1 MIKSLTSL
9 SDLNM
14 RSGADILLEVLESEG
29 VEYIFGNPGTT
40 ELPLIDA
47 LLRHEDI
54 HYILAL
60 QESSVVAIADGY
72 AKASGKT
79 GFINLHTASGLGHG
93 MGNLINSRIMKTP
106 LVVTVGQQDT
116 RHYVRDPLLYDDI
129 VSIGAP
135 VVKWAQEVTS
145 ADQLPVLVRRAFH
158 AASYPP
164 AGPVLLS
171 LPMNVMEEISDAGI
185 HTPSRVDYH
194 SVAGSLDELAQALSQ
209 VEPGRV
215 MIVAGDEVHSSGST
229 QEIVRLAET
238 LGAHVY
244 GSSWPLNLPFPT
256 QHALWRGNMPTT
268 AREIAGIVNAY
279 DAVFIIGGRSLIT
292 ILYSE
297 GEAIPDTCAVY
308 QLSAD
313 MNELGR
319 TYATRLSVMGDIKL
333 SLNALVPQLEQRLV
347 ANHVRRQR
355 LLTEAL
361 SEREKEWQE
370 QEARLAAERLR
381 PEISPMVA
389 AYEVIRA
396 IPPGTTIVDEAIA
409 TARHVRRFISDRQ
422 HPRYYFMRGG
432 GLGWGMPAAV
442 GHSLGIGREPV
453 VCLIGDGASLYSP
466 QALWTAAHED
476 LPVTFI
482 VMNNCEYNIL
492 KNFMKGQSHYSS
504 TKLGRFI
511 GMDLIN
517 PHIDFQALATAMGV
531 RCTRVTQAADIAA
544 AVTQGLQSGKTN
556 LIEIAISAD

>member
-14 RSGADILLEVLESEG
+14 RSGADILLDVLESEG

-47 LLRHEDI
+47 LLRHENI

-171 LPMNVMEEISDAGI
+171 LPMNVMEELSDAGI
-185 HTPSRVDYH
+185 QTASKVNYHT
-194 SVAGSLDELAQALSQ
+194 VAGSLDELAEELSQ
-209 VEPGRV
+209 VTPGRI

-229 QEIVRLAET
+229 QEIVQLAEA

-268 AREIAGIVNAY
+268 ACEIAGIVNGY

-297 GEAIPDTCAVY
+297 GDAIPGSCAVY

-333 SLNALVPQLEQRLV
+333 SLKALLPKLE
-347 ANHVRRQR
+347 
-355 LLTEAL
+355 
-361 SEREKEWQE
+361 
-370 QEARLAAERLR
+370 AA
-381 PEISPMVA
+381 
-389 AYEVIRA
+389 
-396 IPPGTTIVDEAIA
+396 PGGKQVD
-409 TARHVRRFISDRQ
+409 
-422 HPRYYFMRGG
+422 
-432 GLGWGMPAAV
+432 
-442 GHSLGIGREPV
+442 
-453 VCLIGDGASLYSP
+453 AS
-466 QALWTAAHED
+466 
-476 LPVTFI
+476 
-482 VMNNCEYNIL
+482 
-492 KNFMKGQSHYSS
+492 
-504 TKLGRFI
+504 
-511 GMDLIN
+511 
-517 PHIDFQALATAMGV
+517 ALA
-531 RCTRVTQAADIAA
+531 
-544 AVTQGLQSGKTN
+544 QSGTR
-556 LIEIAISAD
+556 

>member
-14 RSGADILLEVLESEG
+14 RTGADILLEVLESEG

-47 LLRHEDI
+47 LLRHENI

-135 VVKWAQEVTS
+135 VMKWAQEVTS

-171 LPMNVMEEISDAGI
+171 LPMNVMEELSDAGI
-185 HTPSRVDYH
+185 QTASRVNYH
-194 SVAGSLDELAQALSQ
+194 TVAGSLDELAEELSQ
-209 VEPGRV
+209 VPAGRI

-229 QEIVRLAET
+229 PEIVQLAET
-238 LGAHVY
+238 LSAHVY

-268 AREIAGIVNAY
+268 ASEIASIVNAY

-297 GEAIPDTCAVY
+297 GDAIPGSCAVY

-333 SLNALVPQLEQRLV
+333 SLRELLPKLEQRLL
-347 ANHVRRQR
+347 ASTLTHQR
-355 LLTEAL
+355 LLIAARD
-361 SEREKEWQE
+361 EREKEWQQ
-370 QEARLAAERLR
+370 QEERLSAERLR
-381 PEISPMVA
+381 PTIAPMVA
-389 AYEVIRA
+389 AWEVIRA
-396 IPPGTTIVDEAIA
+396 IPAGTTIVDEAIA
-409 TARHVRRFISDRQ
+409 TARHVRRFISDQQ
-422 HPRYYFMRGG
+422 HQRYYFMRGG

-442 GHSLGIGREPV
+442 GHSLGLGREPV
-453 VCLIGDGASLYSP
+453 VCLLGDGASLYSP
-466 QALWTAAHED
+466 QALWTAAHEN

-482 VMNNCEYNIL
+482 VMNNREYNIL
-492 KNFMKGQSHYSS
+492 K
-504 TKLGRFI
+504 KLYEKPGRLQL
-511 GMDLIN
+511 D
-517 PHIDFQALATAMGV
+517 TAGTFY
-531 RCTRVTQAADIAA
+531 RD
-544 AVTQGLQSGKTN
+544 GSG
-556 LIEIAISAD
+556 

>member
-268 AREIAGIVNAY
+268 ANEIAGIVNAY

-370 QEARLAAERLR
+370 QEARLAAERLS

>member
-14 RSGADILLEVLESEG
+14 RTGADILLEVLESEG

-47 LLRHEDI
+47 LLRHENI

-60 QESSVVAIADGY
+60 QESTVVAIADGY

-129 VSIGAP
+129 VSIGSP
-135 VVKWAQEVTS
+135 VMKWAQEVTS

-171 LPMNVMEEISDAGI
+171 LPMNVMEELSDAGI
-185 HTPSRVDYH
+185 QTASKVNYHT
-194 SVAGSLDELAQALSQ
+194 VAGSLDELAEELSQ
-209 VEPGRV
+209 VTPGRI

-229 QEIVRLAET
+229 QEIVQLAEA
-238 LGAHVY
+238 LSAHVY

-268 AREIAGIVNAY
+268 ASEIASIINTY

-297 GEAIPDTCAVY
+297 GEAIPATCAVY

-313 MNELGR
+313 MHELGR
-319 TYATRLSVMGDIKL
+319 TYATRLSVMGDSPCTNFCQSL
-333 SLNALVPQLEQRLV
+333 S
-347 ANHVRRQR
+347 
-355 LLTEAL
+355 
-361 SEREKEWQE
+361 
-370 QEARLAAERLR
+370 
-381 PEISPMVA
+381 
-389 AYEVIRA
+389 
-396 IPPGTTIVDEAIA
+396 
-409 TARHVRRFISDRQ
+409 
-422 HPRYYFMRGG
+422 
-432 GLGWGMPAAV
+432 
-442 GHSLGIGREPV
+442 
-453 VCLIGDGASLYSP
+453 
-466 QALWTAAHED
+466 
-476 LPVTFI
+476 
-482 VMNNCEYNIL
+482 
-492 KNFMKGQSHYSS
+492 
-504 TKLGRFI
+504 
-511 GMDLIN
+511 
-517 PHIDFQALATAMGV
+517 
-531 RCTRVTQAADIAA
+531 
-544 AVTQGLQSGKTN
+544 
-556 LIEIAISAD
+556 SA

>member
-14 RSGADILLEVLESEG
+14 RTGADILLEVLESEG

-47 LLRHEDI
+47 LLRHENI

-60 QESSVVAIADGY
+60 QESTVVAIADGY

-129 VSIGAP
+129 VSIGSP
-135 VVKWAQEVTS
+135 VMKWAQEVTS

-164 AGPVLLS
+164 GGPVLLS
-171 LPMNVMEEISDAGI
+171 LPMNVMEELSDAGI
-185 HTPSRVDYH
+185 QTASRVNYH
-194 SVAGSLDELAQALSQ
+194 TVAGSLDELAEALS
-209 VEPGRV
+209 
-215 MIVAGDEVHSSGST
+215 
-229 QEIVRLAET
+229 
-238 LGAHVY
+238 AHVY

-268 AREIAGIVNAY
+268 ASEIASIINAY

-297 GEAIPDTCAVY
+297 GEAIPATCAVY

-313 MNELGR
+313 MHELGR

-333 SLNALVPQLEQRLV
+333 SLHELLPKLKQRLI
-347 ANHVRRQR
+347 ASTLAHQR
-355 LLTEAL
+355 LLVGQRRT
-361 SEREKEWQE
+361 REG
-370 QEARLAAERLR
+370 
-381 PEISPMVA
+381 VA
-389 AYEVIRA
+389 AAGRTSRRRA
-396 IPPGTTIVDEAIA
+396 ATPGPFADG
-409 TARHVRRFISDRQ
+409 R
-422 HPRYYFMRGG
+422 
-432 GLGWGMPAAV
+432 
-442 GHSLGIGREPV
+442 SLG
-453 VCLIGDGASLYSP
+453 
-466 QALWTAAHED
+466 
-476 LPVTFI
+476 
-482 VMNNCEYNIL
+482 
-492 KNFMKGQSHYSS
+492 SHP
-504 TKLGRFI
+504 I
-511 GMDLIN
+511 
-517 PHIDFQALATAMGV
+517 H
-531 RCTRVTQAADIAA
+531 
-544 AVTQGLQSGKTN
+544 SGGYHHRG
-556 LIEIAISAD
+556 

>member
-14 RSGADILLEVLESEG
+14 RTGADILLEVLESEG

-47 LLRHEDI
+47 LLRHENI

-60 QESSVVAIADGY
+60 QESTVVAIADGY

-129 VSIGAP
+129 VSIGSP
-135 VVKWAQEVTS
+135 IMKWAQEVTS

-164 AGPVLLS
+164 GGPVLLS
-171 LPMNVMEEISDAGI
+171 LPMNVMEELSDAGI
-185 HTPSRVDYH
+185 QTASRVNYH
-194 SVAGSLDELAQALSQ
+194 TVAGSLDELAEALS
-209 VEPGRV
+209 EIAPGRI

-229 QEIVRLAET
+229 QEIVQLAEA

-268 AREIAGIVNAY
+268 ASEIASIVNAY

-297 GEAIPDTCAVY
+297 GEAIPATCAVY

-313 MNELGR
+313 MHELGR

-333 SLNALVPQLEQRLV
+333 SLHELLPKLEQRLIANTLAHQQLLV
-347 ANHVRRQR
+347 AARD
-355 LLTEAL
+355 
-361 SEREKEWQE
+361 EREKEWQL
-370 QEARLAAERLR
+370 QEERLAAERLR
-381 PEISPMVA
+381 PALSPMVA
-389 AYEVIRA
+389 AWEVIRS
-396 IPPGTTIVDEAIA
+396 IPAGTTIVDEAIA
-409 TARHVRRFISDRQ
+409 TARHVRRFISDQQ
-422 HPRYYFMRGG
+422 HQRYYFMRGG
-432 GLGWGMPAAV
+432 GLGWGMPASV
-442 GHSLGIGREPV
+442 GHSLGRGQEPV

-466 QALWTAAHED
+466 QALWTAAHEN

-482 VMNNCEYNIL
+482 VMNNREYNIL
-492 KNFMKGQSHYSS
+492 KNFMKSQADYSS
-504 TKLGRFI
+504 TRLGRFI
-511 GMDLIN
+511 GMDLVN
-517 PHIDFQALATAMGV
+517 PHIDFQSLATAMGV
-531 RCTRVTQAADIAA
+531 HCCRVTEAADIAE
-544 AVTQGLQSGKTN
+544 AVTRGLQSGKTN

>member
-47 LLRHEDI
+47 LLRHENI

-129 VSIGAP
+129 VSIGSP

-171 LPMNVMEEISDAGI
+171 LPMNVMEELSDAGI
-185 HTPSRVDYH
+185 QTASKVNYHT
-194 SVAGSLDELAQALSQ
+194 VAGSLDELAQALSE
-209 VEPGRV
+209 VTPGRI

-229 QEIVRLAET
+229 QEIVQLAEA

-268 AREIAGIVNAY
+268 ANEIASVVNAY

-297 GEAIPDTCAVY
+297 GEAIPETCAVY

-313 MNELGR
+313 MHELGR

-333 SLNALVPQLEQRLV
+333 SLHELLPKLEQRRV
-347 ANHVRRQR
+347 ASKLTHQR
-355 LLTEAL
+355 LLKAARA
-361 SEREKEWQE
+361 EREKEWQL
-370 QEARLAAERLR
+370 QEERLAAERLR
-381 PEISPMVA
+381 PAISPMVA
-389 AYEVIRA
+389 AYEVIKSV
-396 IPPGTTIVDEAIA
+396 PPGTTIVDEAIA
-409 TARHVRRFISDRQ
+409 TARHVRRFISDQQ

-442 GHSLGIGREPV
+442 GHSLGRGREPV
-453 VCLIGDGASLYSP
+453 VCLVGDGASLYSP
-466 QALWTAAHED
+466 QALWTAAHEN

-482 VMNNCEYNIL
+482 VMNNLEYNIL
-492 KNFMKGQSHYSS
+492 KNFMKGQPGYSS

-517 PHIDFQALATAMGV
+517 PRIDFQSLGAAMGI
-531 RCTRVTQAADIAA
+531 RCCRVTQAADIAT